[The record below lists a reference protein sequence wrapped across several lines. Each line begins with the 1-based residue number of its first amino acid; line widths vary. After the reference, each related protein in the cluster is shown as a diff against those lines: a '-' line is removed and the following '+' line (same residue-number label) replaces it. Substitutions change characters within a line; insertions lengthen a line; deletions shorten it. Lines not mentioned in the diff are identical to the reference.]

1 MNPSIFSEL
10 PNDLII
16 KIIKHK
22 TIEEQNE
29 KYNKTFK
36 SCIANLDRSFRNIEE
51 SRGNT
56 KLWRRGILRHVV
68 FDQDWE
74 GLWWDV
80 LRKKLFPAYDWPLN

>member
-1 MNPSIFSEL
+1 MNPSIFSQL

-36 SCIANLDRSFRNIEE
+36 SCIVNLDRSFRCHGEPPMQNV
-51 SRGNT
+51 
-56 KLWRRGILRHVV
+56 GIVRHVQ
-68 FDQDWE
+68 FSQDWE

-80 LRKKLFPAYDWPLN
+80 LRKKLFPAYDWEYGN